1 MANFI
6 GYKLF
11 IDMRKLFVSIA
22 AALMLGFSA
31 MADEGMWMLPLLQ
44 KLNAGAMKDL
54 GCRLTP
60 DQIYSVNH
68 SSLKDA
74 IVIFGGGCTGEMISD
89 KGLLVTNHHC
99 GYSSIQ
105 QLSSDEHNYLEDGFW
120 AMNSNEEIPVPG
132 LSVTFLVNMS
142 DVTEAIEGA
151 KSDEER
157 KAVSEALVKDS
168 EERNPG
174 CDVELTSFYNNNV
187 HYIIVYKVFRDIRF
201 VGAPPASIGKFGG
214 ETDNWMW
221 PRHTGDFSMF
231 RVYAGKDNEPAE
243 YSEDNVPYVPKQ
255 SLRISLKGIN
265 EGDYTMIMGYP
276 GRTQRYQTE
285 AQLNHMMALNDIA
298 IEARTL
304 RQDIMWK
311 WMEKDP
317 SIRLKYANKYASSAN
332 GWKKWIGEKKAFKDL
347 NIIEK
352 EHDKEARF
360 QKWVDKNKKRSEL
373 YGTAIADIAAG
384 IKTNEQVDFD
394 VKLLSETVF
403 RLELMNFTSAFNGAW
418 HNSLKAGSDTAAA
431 TAKGLE
437 AMKAVYEDYYAP
449 LDKEETAAL
458 LKFYREKARPENYP
472 DLGEDFAT
480 MDIDKYV
487 DELFRT
493 TIFTSYDK
501 AKEAIENGGKE
512 VTLHDPVNTLATALV
527 NVFVKLRG
535 EQNPDAAKSIRA
547 ASKAYTAGLMEW
559 SKGKAMYPDA
569 NFTMRL
575 TYGTVKSYSPKDAL
589 NYRYYS
595 TIYGVMEKED
605 SSNPEFVVPAKLK
618 ELYEAKDFGPYA
630 NCKGELPVAFL
641 ANCDITGGNSGSPM
655 MNSRG
660 ELIGLAFDGNW
671 EAMSG
676 DIAFEPDV
684 QRTIGVDVRYV
695 LFVIDKFAGADW
707 LLDEMTLVKSDC
719 TKACD
724 QKDVKKKETKASKK
738 NAKKA
743 DKKRK

>member
-317 SIRLKYANKYASSAN
+317 SIRLKYANKYAGSAN

-360 QKWVDKNKKRSEL
+360 QKWVNKNKKRHGL

-384 IKTNEQVDFD
+384 IKANEQVDLD
-394 VKLLSETVF
+394 VKLLSETLY
-403 RLELMNFTSAFNGAW
+403 RTELVNLSSAYLGGRNR
-418 HNSLKAGSDTAAA
+418 SLKSGADSVTTEAA
-431 TAKGLE
+431 GLE
-437 AMKAVYEDYYAP
+437 ALKSAFEDYYAP

-535 EQNPDAAKSIRA
+535 EQNPDAAKSNRA

-605 SSNPEFVVPAKLK
+605 PSNYEFIVPNKLK
-618 ELYEAKDFGPYA
+618 QLYVKRDYGQYA
-630 NCKGELPVAFL
+630 MADGNLPCCFL
-641 ANCDITGGNSGSPM
+641 TTNDITGGNSGSPVL
-655 MNSRG
+655 NADG

-671 EAMSG
+671 ESMSS
-676 DIAFEPDV
+676 DVMFEPDL
-684 QRTIGVDVRYV
+684 QRCICVDIRYV
-695 LFVIDKFAGADW
+695 LFLVDKFGGAGY
-707 LLDEMTLVKSDC
+707 LLQEMNIVK
-719 TKACD
+719 
-724 QKDVKKKETKASKK
+724 
-738 NAKKA
+738 
-743 DKKRK
+743 

>member
-11 IDMRKLFVSIA
+11 IDMRKLFVSVA

-360 QKWVDKNKKRSEL
+360 QKWVDKNKKRHGL

-384 IKTNEQVDFD
+384 IKANEQVDLD
-394 VKLLSETVF
+394 VKLLSETLY
-403 RLELMNFTSAFNGAW
+403 RTELVNLSSAYLGGRNR
-418 HNSLKAGSDTAAA
+418 SLKSGADSVTAEAA
-431 TAKGLE
+431 GLE
-437 AMKAVYEDYYAP
+437 ALKSAFEDYYAP

-559 SKGKAMYPDA
+559 NKGKAMYPDA

-605 SSNPEFVVPAKLK
+605 PSNYEFIVPNKLK
-618 ELYEAKDFGPYA
+618 QLYVKRDYGQYA
-630 NCKGELPVAFL
+630 MADGNLPCCFL
-641 ANCDITGGNSGSPM
+641 TTNDITGGNSGSPVL
-655 MNSRG
+655 NADG

-671 EAMSG
+671 ESMSS
-676 DIAFEPDV
+676 DVMFEPDL
-684 QRTIGVDVRYV
+684 QRCICVDIRYV
-695 LFVIDKFAGADW
+695 LFLVDKFGGAGY
-707 LLDEMTLVKSDC
+707 LLQEM
-719 TKACD
+719 
-724 QKDVKKKETKASKK
+724 
-738 NAKKA
+738 NIAK
-743 DKKRK
+743 

>member
-265 EGDYTMIMGYP
+265 EGDYTMITGYP

-360 QKWVDKNKKRSEL
+360 QKWVDKNKKRHGL

-384 IKTNEQVDFD
+384 IKANEQVDLD
-394 VKLLSETVF
+394 VKLLSETLY
-403 RLELMNFTSAFNGAW
+403 RTELVNLSSAYLGGRNR
-418 HNSLKAGSDTAAA
+418 SLKSGADSVTAEAA
-431 TAKGLE
+431 GLE
-437 AMKAVYEDYYAP
+437 ALKSAFEDYYAP

-535 EQNPDAAKSIRA
+535 EQNLDVAKSIRA

-605 SSNPEFVVPAKLK
+605 PSNYEFIVPNKLK
-618 ELYEAKDFGPYA
+618 QLYVKRDYGQYA
-630 NCKGELPVAFL
+630 MADGNLPCCFL
-641 ANCDITGGNSGSPM
+641 TTNDITGGNSGSPVL
-655 MNSRG
+655 NADG

-671 EAMSG
+671 ESMSS
-676 DIAFEPDV
+676 DVMFEPDL
-684 QRTIGVDVRYV
+684 QRCICVDIRYV
-695 LFVIDKFAGADW
+695 LFLVDKFGGAGY
-707 LLDEMTLVKSDC
+707 LLQEM
-719 TKACD
+719 
-724 QKDVKKKETKASKK
+724 
-738 NAKKA
+738 NIAK
-743 DKKRK
+743 

>member
-317 SIRLKYANKYASSAN
+317 SIRLKYANKYAGSAN

-384 IKTNEQVDFD
+384 IKANEQVDLD
-394 VKLLSETVF
+394 VKLLSETLY
-403 RLELMNFTSAFNGAW
+403 RTELVNLSSAYLGGRNR
-418 HNSLKAGSDTAAA
+418 SLKSGADSVTAEAA
-431 TAKGLE
+431 GLE
-437 AMKAVYEDYYAP
+437 ALKSAFEDYYAP

-535 EQNPDAAKSIRA
+535 EQNLDAAKSIRA

-605 SSNPEFVVPAKLK
+605 PSNYEFIVPNKLK
-618 ELYEAKDFGPYA
+618 QLYVKRDYGQYA
-630 NCKGELPVAFL
+630 MADGNLPCCFL
-641 ANCDITGGNSGSPM
+641 TTNDITGGNSGSPVL
-655 MNSRG
+655 NADG

-671 EAMSG
+671 ESMSS
-676 DIAFEPDV
+676 DVMFEPDL
-684 QRTIGVDVRYV
+684 QRCICVDIRYV
-695 LFVIDKFAGADW
+695 LFLVDKFGGAGY
-707 LLDEMTLVKSDC
+707 LLQEM
-719 TKACD
+719 
-724 QKDVKKKETKASKK
+724 
-738 NAKKA
+738 NIAK
-743 DKKRK
+743 

>member
-11 IDMRKLFVSIA
+11 IDMRKLFVSVA

-317 SIRLKYANKYASSAN
+317 SIRLKYANKYAGSAN

-360 QKWVDKNKKRSEL
+360 QKWVDKNKKRHGL

-384 IKTNEQVDFD
+384 IKANEQVDLD
-394 VKLLSETVF
+394 VKLLSETLY
-403 RLELMNFTSAFNGAW
+403 RTELVNLSSAYLGGRNR
-418 HNSLKAGSDTAAA
+418 SLKSGADSVTAEAA
-431 TAKGLE
+431 GLE
-437 AMKAVYEDYYAP
+437 ALKSAFEDYYAP

-605 SSNPEFVVPAKLK
+605 PSNYEFIVPNKLK
-618 ELYEAKDFGPYA
+618 QLYVKRDYGQYA
-630 NCKGELPVAFL
+630 MADGNLPCCFL
-641 ANCDITGGNSGSPM
+641 TTNDITGGNSGSPVL
-655 MNSRG
+655 NADG

-671 EAMSG
+671 ESMSS
-676 DIAFEPDV
+676 DVMFEPDL
-684 QRTIGVDVRYV
+684 QRCICVDIRYV
-695 LFVIDKFAGADW
+695 LFLVDKFGGAGY
-707 LLDEMTLVKSDC
+707 LLQEMNIVK
-719 TKACD
+719 
-724 QKDVKKKETKASKK
+724 
-738 NAKKA
+738 
-743 DKKRK
+743 

>member
-1 MANFI
+1 
-6 GYKLF
+6 
-11 IDMRKLFVSIA
+11 MRKLFVSIA

-243 YSEDNVPYVPKQ
+243 YSEDNVPYTPKQ
-255 SLRISLKGIN
+255 SLKISLKGIN

-317 SIRLKYANKYASSAN
+317 SIRLKYANKYAGSAN

-384 IKTNEQVDFD
+384 IKANEQVDLD
-394 VKLLSETVF
+394 VKLLSETLY
-403 RLELMNFTSAFNGAW
+403 RTELVNLSSAYLGGRNR
-418 HNSLKAGSDTAAA
+418 SLKSGADSVTAEAA
-431 TAKGLE
+431 GLE
-437 AMKAVYEDYYAP
+437 ALKSAFEDYYAP

-458 LKFYREKARPENYP
+458 LKFYREKAKPENYP

-535 EQNPDAAKSIRA
+535 EQNLDAAKSIRA

-605 SSNPEFVVPAKLK
+605 PSNYEFIVPNKLK
-618 ELYEAKDFGPYA
+618 QLYVKRDYGQYA
-630 NCKGELPVAFL
+630 MADGNLPCCFL
-641 ANCDITGGNSGSPM
+641 TTNDITGGNSGSPVL
-655 MNSRG
+655 NADG

-671 EAMSG
+671 ESMSS
-676 DIAFEPDV
+676 DVMFEPDL
-684 QRTIGVDVRYV
+684 QRCICVDIRYV
-695 LFVIDKFAGADW
+695 LFLVDKFGGAGY
-707 LLDEMTLVKSDC
+707 LLQEM
-719 TKACD
+719 
-724 QKDVKKKETKASKK
+724 
-738 NAKKA
+738 NIAK
-743 DKKRK
+743 

>member
-1 MANFI
+1 
-6 GYKLF
+6 
-11 IDMRKLFVSIA
+11 
-22 AALMLGFSA
+22 
-31 MADEGMWMLPLLQ
+31 
-44 KLNAGAMKDL
+44 
-54 GCRLTP
+54 
-60 DQIYSVNH
+60 
-68 SSLKDA
+68 
-74 IVIFGGGCTGEMISD
+74 
-89 KGLLVTNHHC
+89 
-99 GYSSIQ
+99 
-105 QLSSDEHNYLEDGFW
+105 
-120 AMNSNEEIPVPG
+120 
-132 LSVTFLVNMS
+132 
-142 DVTEAIEGA
+142 
-151 KSDEER
+151 
-157 KAVSEALVKDS
+157 
-168 EERNPG
+168 
-174 CDVELTSFYNNNV
+174 
-187 HYIIVYKVFRDIRF
+187 
-201 VGAPPASIGKFGG
+201 
-214 ETDNWMW
+214 
-221 PRHTGDFSMF
+221 MF

-243 YSEDNVPYVPKQ
+243 YSEDNVPYTPKQ
-255 SLRISLKGIN
+255 SLKISLKGIN

-360 QKWVDKNKKRSEL
+360 QKWVDKSKKRSAL

-403 RLELMNFTSAFNGAW
+403 RLELMNFTSAFNSAW
-418 HNSLKAGSDTAAA
+418 HNSLKAGSDTATAN
-431 TAKGLE
+431 AKGLE

-480 MDIDKYV
+480 LDIDKYV

-493 TIFTSYDK
+493 TVLTSYEK
-501 AKEAIENGGKE
+501 AAEAIGKDGIAAIR
-512 VTLHDPVNTLATALV
+512 HDPVNKLSSSIV

-535 EQNPDAAKSIRA
+535 EQSQEAKDKIKV

-559 SKGKAMYPDA
+559 QKGKAMYPDA

-575 TYGTVKSYSPKDAL
+575 TYGTVKSYSPKDAV

-605 SSNPEFVVPAKLK
+605 PDNYEFIVPEKLK
-618 ELYEAKDFGPYA
+618 QLYVKRNYGQYA
-630 NCKGELPVAFL
+630 MADGNLPCCFL
-641 ANCDITGGNSGSPM
+641 TTNDITGGNSGSPVL
-655 MNSRG
+655 NANG

-671 EAMSG
+671 ESMSS
-676 DIAFEPDV
+676 DVMFEPDL
-684 QRTIGVDVRYV
+684 QRCICVDIRYV
-695 LFVIDKFAGADW
+695 LFLVDKFGGAGY
-707 LLDEMTLVKSDC
+707 LTKEMNIVK
-719 TKACD
+719 
-724 QKDVKKKETKASKK
+724 
-738 NAKKA
+738 
-743 DKKRK
+743 